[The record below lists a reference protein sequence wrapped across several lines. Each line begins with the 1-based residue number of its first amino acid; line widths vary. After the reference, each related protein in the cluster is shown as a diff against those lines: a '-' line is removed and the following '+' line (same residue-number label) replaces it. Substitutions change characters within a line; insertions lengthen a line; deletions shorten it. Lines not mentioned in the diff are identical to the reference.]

1 MAFWYEN
8 ECVKWHL
15 GIVEGFTNGKVNV
28 SYMIRADA
36 TGLSWTFPETAEVLE
51 TSFDQIL
58 ASNVKVQYLGTER
71 IRCKIVD
78 KGLIT
83 EMNDTIRRQ

>member
-1 MAFWYEN
+1 MAIWYEN

-51 TSFDQIL
+51 ASFDQIL
-58 ASNVKVQYLGTER
+58 
-71 IRCKIVD
+71 
-78 KGLIT
+78 
-83 EMNDTIRRQ
+83 